1 MQSNAPN
8 HLRMAAAALAVAC
21 AATVMVSTS
30 PALAAEFKAGAITI
44 EQPWSRA
51 TPGGAKVASGF
62 LTIENSGDSGDRLVS
77 VTADIAGRT
86 EIHQMSMIGGVM
98 QMRQLT
104 DGLPIPAKGSVAL
117 EPSSY
122 HLMFVDLSK
131 PLQEG
136 ETFSGKLTFEKAGT
150 MDVTFEVRGI
160 GAAAPDEGAG
170 HHH

>member
-21 AATVMVSTS
+21 AATVIVSNS

-44 EQPWSRA
+44 EEPWSRA
-51 TPGGAKVASGF
+51 TPGGAKVAAGY

-86 EIHQMSMIGGVM
+86 EIHQMSMTGGVM

-104 DGLPIPAKGSVAL
+104 DGLPIPAEGAVAL
-117 EPSSY
+117 APSSY
-122 HLMFVDLSK
+122 HLMFLVLK
-131 PLQEG
+131 Q
-136 ETFSGKLTFEKAGT
+136 A
-150 MDVTFEVRGI
+150 VARG
-160 GAAAPDEGAG
+160 
-170 HHH
+170 

>member
-1 MQSNAPN
+1 
-8 HLRMAAAALAVAC
+8 
-21 AATVMVSTS
+21 
-30 PALAAEFKAGAITI
+30 
-44 EQPWSRA
+44 
-51 TPGGAKVASGF
+51 
-62 LTIENSGDSGDRLVS
+62 
-77 VTADIAGRT
+77 
-86 EIHQMSMIGGVM
+86 M

-136 ETFSGKLTFEKAGT
+136 ETFSGKLTFEKAGA

-170 HHH
+170 HDH

>member
-8 HLRMAAAALAVAC
+8 HWRMAASVLAVAC
-21 AATVMVSTS
+21 VAAVIASTPS
-30 PALAAEFKAGAITI
+30 ALAAEFKSGAITI

-51 TPGGAKVASGF
+51 TPGGAKVASGY
-62 LTIENSGDSGDRLVS
+62 LTIENSGDSEDRLVS
-77 VTADIAGRT
+77 VKADIAGRT
-86 EIHQMSMIGGVM
+86 EIHQMSMTGGVM

-104 DGLPIPAKGSVAL
+104 EGLPIPAKGSVAL

-122 HLMFVDLSK
+122 HLMFRDLSK

-136 ETFSGKLTFEKAGT
+136 ETFSGKLTFEKAGAV
-150 MDVTFEVRGI
+150 DVTFEVRGI
-160 GAAAPDEGAG
+160 GAAAPEEGAD